1 MILVGDSL
9 SQVSLGHSNTTS
21 LTLSEMIH
29 HAQAVLR
36 GMLSSSSLH
45 APHIPCLVADMPFG
59 SFEES
64 VEQAVRSAVRL
75 VKEAGVDMIKLEG
88 GEEMIPV
95 VRRLAQVGIPV
106 MPHIGLT
113 PQRAVALSGYKV
125 QGRTSSAALALKS
138 LAIRLEAAGASA
150 LLLEA
155 IPSPLAANITDSLSI
170 PTIGIG
176 AGPET
181 SGQVLVLTDALGL
194 YDEEMGGGEDGMKPR
209 FVRRFAEAG
218 RIMREGVREY
228 VKAVRERSFP
238 EVGRETY
245 KMGQGEWDRF
255 VEEDT
260 KAEEERRLKGVEGRE

>member
-9 SQVSLGHSNTTS
+9 SQVSLGHPTTTS
-21 LTLSEMIH
+21 ITLSELIH
-29 HAQAVLR
+29 HARSVLR
-36 GMLSSSSLH
+36 GVLSSSLH
-45 APHIPCLVADMPFG
+45 SPHIPFVVADMPFG
-59 SFEES
+59 TFEES
-64 VEQAVRSAVRL
+64 LEQAVRSAVRL
-75 VKEAGVDMIKLEG
+75 VKEAGVDMVKIEG
-88 GEEMIPV
+88 GEEMIPIV
-95 VRRLAQVGIPV
+95 QRLSQVGIPV

-125 QGRTSSAALALKS
+125 QGRTSSSALALKS
-138 LAIRLEAAGASA
+138 LALQLQEAGASA
-150 LLLEA
+150 VLLEA
-155 IPSPLAANITDSLSI
+155 IPSSLAENITLSLSI

-181 SGQVLVLTDALGL
+181 SGQVLVLTDALGV

-218 RIMREGVREY
+218 RAMRKGVEEY

-245 KMGQGEWDRF
+245 KMAPGEWDRF
-255 VEEDT
+255 LEGDGKEKKEE
-260 KAEEERRLKGVEGRE
+260 GSGP